1 MHKLSLSKQL
11 IDQITSKILEEI
23 QVEKIKE

>member
-11 IDQITSKILEEI
+11 IDQIISKILEEI